1 MKNNNEYP
9 WQGMLAVTG
18 MGLAGILFI
27 YATGFFNVTS
37 FDEFY
42 DCFYKNGLVL
52 IFCLFFIV
60 ISIICWISFFLN
72 VVVKPK
78 KEILYLSKIED
89 GSSVFI
95 NKKGKKFYFDGAKYK
110 VKKYYYVLK
119 THGDIKKVLSE
130 TNETFGNPKEKRS
143 YWLNCYT
150 PKGNYENIFLLPIFY
165 IILLPGILS
174 FIMSKGNDKIYGA
187 IWCFVPVYGII
198 YDLVYKIKL
207 KNNNYKKI
215 DESAFQAS
223 YDGLLIAL
231 EIIAVLV
238 INIILFFLFIKSD
251 NIGKLIM
258 IPFCLAGL
266 CSLVWTISKILKNQ
280 KMMKKIEK
288 IYIGIFLVFM
298 FIMLTAF
305 TVQIIIEETDY
316 LILLFTIPFWIVW
329 IFLIYKFFIKK
340 N

>member
-27 YATGFFNVTS
+27 YVTGFFNVTS

-89 GSSVFI
+89 GRSVFI

-110 VKKYYYVLK
+110 AKKYYYVLK
-119 THGDIKKVLSE
+119 THDYIKKVLSE

-150 PKGNYENIFLLPIFY
+150 PMGNYENIFLLPIFY

-174 FIMSKGNDKIYGA
+174 IILSKGNDKIYGA

-215 DESAFQAS
+215 DESAFHAS
-223 YDGLLIAL
+223 YSALLLSISLLVLTIVSGLVFYA
-231 EIIAVLV
+231 
-238 INIILFFLFIKSD
+238 FFKSD
-251 NIGKLIM
+251 SIGKIFLS
-258 IPFCLAGL
+258 PFCL
-266 CSLVWTISKILKNQ
+266 CSLCGIGYVCSDLLDNQNKKKFFYKMYYIIFLLFLFLLISVATVYLI
-280 KMMKKIEK
+280 IEK
-288 IYIGIFLVFM
+288 NYIN
-298 FIMLTAF
+298 
-305 TVQIIIEETDY
+305 
-316 LILLFTIPFWIVW
+316 LLFIIPFYAVFGFIVYKV
-329 IFLIYKFFIKK
+329 FLKRK
-340 N
+340 